1 VDRGDAA
8 ERPPTT
14 RIGPAGGSGGSLRT
28 AIVLVAFALAVAVV
42 KPWDWIA
49 APSVAPGREGAA
61 ILVAPPTS
69 AKAAQSAPTPAP
81 RDWTGAGPQVA
92 CTSGTSWLAVV
103 DQVDG
108 PTVSRSWTHLD
119 LVPATDPL
127 DPAIARTHAYADSV
141 PRIGFCA
148 PGSASAA
155 GAPGASAQFRVRAWR
170 LTPPKAAPAGSE
182 AAPAGGTGA
191 ALPAPR
197 EAATGDAR
205 AALPGAREAVLVV
218 LRVVSGGT
226 AADGGALFGPPGW
239 LTVGRGAG
247 RAADP
252 EGAWAA
258 RGPVPLPGDWTPGGG
273 LPEARSWQP
282 GTYVFHVD
290 ALGSG
295 PAGSGV
301 AWFAIELRG
310 PWTGSS
316 ASSEPEQTP

>member
-1 VDRGDAA
+1 MAPEDTA

-14 RIGPAGGSGGSLRT
+14 RVGPAGGSGRGLRT
-28 AIVLVAFALAVAVV
+28 LIALAGLALALAVL

-49 APSVAPGREGAA
+49 APSVGPGREGAA
-61 ILVAPPTS
+61 ISAARPATSPTI
-69 AKAAQSAPTPAP
+69 APTPASG
-81 RDWTGAGPQVA
+81 DWTGAGPQVA
-92 CTSGTSWLAVV
+92 CLSGARWLAVV
-103 DQVDG
+103 DQVNG
-108 PTVSRSWTHLD
+108 PVTSRSWTRLD
-119 LVPATDPL
+119 IVPATGPL
-127 DPAIARTHAYADSV
+127 DPAIVRTHVYAESV

-148 PGSASAA
+148 PGSADAA
-155 GAPGASAQFRVRAWR
+155 DGGATFRVRAWR
-170 LTPPKAAPAGSE
+170 LTPREAATAGSE
-182 AAPAGGTGA
+182 AAPAEDAGA
-191 ALPAPR
+191 AVPGPR
-197 EAATGDAR
+197 EAI
-205 AALPGAREAVLVV
+205 PVV
-218 LRVVSGGT
+218 LTVISGGT

-239 LTVGRGAG
+239 LTVGRAAG

-282 GTYVFHVD
+282 GTYVFRVD
-290 ALGSG
+290 ALGSE

-310 PWTGSS
+310 PWTSSS

>member
-1 VDRGDAA
+1 MDRGDDA

-14 RIGPAGGSGGSLRT
+14 RIGPAGGAGRGLSTLV
-28 AIVLVAFALAVAVV
+28 VLVALALVVAVL
-42 KPWDWIA
+42 KPWGWF
-49 APSVAPGREGAA
+49 APPAVAPGREGAA
-61 ILVAPPTS
+61 IPAARPATSPTV
-69 AKAAQSAPTPAP
+69 APTPAS

-92 CTSGTSWLAVV
+92 CLSGVRWLAVV
-103 DQVDG
+103 DQVNG
-108 PTVSRSWTHLD
+108 PVTSRSWTRLD
-119 LVPATDPL
+119 LVPATGPL
-127 DPAIARTHAYADSV
+127 DPAIARTHVYAESV

-148 PGSASAA
+148 PGSADAA
-155 GAPGASAQFRVRAWR
+155 DGGATFRVRAWR
-170 LTPPKAAPAGSE
+170 LTLREAATAGSE

-197 EAATGDAR
+197 EAATGDAG
-205 AALPGAREAVLVV
+205 AALPGAREAVPVV
-218 LRVVSGGT
+218 PTVVSGGT

-239 LTVGRGAG
+239 LTVGRAAG
-247 RAADP
+247 RATDP

-282 GTYVFHVD
+282 GTYVFRVD
-290 ALGSG
+290 APGSE
-295 PAGSGV
+295 PEGSRV